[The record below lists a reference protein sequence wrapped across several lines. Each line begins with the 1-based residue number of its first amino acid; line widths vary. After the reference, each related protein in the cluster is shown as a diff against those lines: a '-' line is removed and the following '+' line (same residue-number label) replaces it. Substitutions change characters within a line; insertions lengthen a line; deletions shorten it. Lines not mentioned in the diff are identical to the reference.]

1 MNNEFQAKEST
12 KESTK
17 DSTKESTKETLVKDS
32 LPMIPPP
39 IMIPENT
46 NPSTVTPYSS
56 LKACNQQP
64 IINTW

>member
-1 MNNEFQAKEST
+1 MNNEFQAT
-12 KESTK
+12 KESTNE
-17 DSTKESTKETLVKDS
+17 SSKESVVKDS

-56 LKACNQQP
+56 LKACNQQT

>member
-1 MNNEFQAKEST
+1 
-12 KESTK
+12 
-17 DSTKESTKETLVKDS
+17 
-32 LPMIPPP
+32 MIPPP

-56 LKACNQQP
+56 LKACNQQT

>member
-12 KESTK
+12 KDSVK
-17 DSTKESTKETLVKDS
+17 DSTKGSLKDSVKDS

>member
-1 MNNEFQAKEST
+1 MNNEFQATKEST
-12 KESTK
+12 KES
-17 DSTKESTKETLVKDS
+17 SKESVVKDS

-56 LKACNQQP
+56 LKACNQQT